1 MPKMALGI
9 IGVGVGDIILPIASA
24 PGIIGVGVGNITRGI
39 VTTMM
44 IEIAMTVTV
53 TMTVAK

>member
-1 MPKMALGI
+1 MVPGT
-9 IGVGVGDIILPIASA
+9 IGVGAGDIILLLVSA
-24 PGIIGVGVGNITRGI
+24 PGIIGVGDGSIATGT

-44 IEIAMTVTV
+44 IEIGMITTVTV